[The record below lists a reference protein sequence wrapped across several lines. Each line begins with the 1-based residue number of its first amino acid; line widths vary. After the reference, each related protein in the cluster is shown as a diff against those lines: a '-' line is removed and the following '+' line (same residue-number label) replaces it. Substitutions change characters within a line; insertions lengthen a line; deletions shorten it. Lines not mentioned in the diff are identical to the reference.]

1 MKAIADALEVSR
13 SNLTARSS
21 HARPKRGRYEKS
33 DDERLIPMI
42 RAIVDERPTNG
53 YRRVTAHLNRR
64 LRKAQQPIVN
74 HKRIYRIMLRE
85 GLLLQPFT
93 GLRKGRVHDGK
104 VRTLRS
110 NMRWCSD
117 GFEIKCWNGEV
128 VRVAFLEDTCDRE
141 IIAWAASTRGFSGE
155 MIRDML
161 LIAVEKRFG
170 SYRAPHRVECLSDN
184 GSCYIAAETID
195 FALGLGLLPKFTPVR
210 SPESNGMSESFVKTF
225 KRDYVRCNPRPDAE
239 AVLAQLDR
247 WFEDYN
253 DVHPHSGLKMLS
265 PREFLQANSPLAA
278 CPA

>member
-21 HARPKRGRYEKS
+21 HARPKRGHYEKS